1 LLHTLKVHA
10 ALFAVAL
17 LFSINYVIA
26 KWIMP
31 VYLMPF
37 GIIVLRVWGSAL
49 LFSILHAI
57 YIREKIQN
65 WRDYRLLFIASLFG
79 IVANQLFFFKGL
91 SLTTPI
97 NTAILMTIIPIAI
110 LVVSLAFGKEKLT
123 WHKAIGI
130 FLGALGALG
139 LVGGTKFSMADAG
152 NLGNLFLVFNSLT
165 YAVYLVLIKPL
176 MQTYH
181 AITVTKWVFLFG
193 CLGVLPF
200 GWGELMVGNW
210 AEMPAWGYWILVY
223 VIIGATFMTYLLN
236 AWGLKYVNAS
246 VVGFYVYLQPVLT
259 SIIAIFL
266 RQDELTWEK
275 IALASLIF
283 VGVYLVSKK

>member
-31 VYLMPF
+31 VYLLPF

-65 WRDYRLLFIASLFG
+65 WRDYRRLFIASLFG

-91 SLTTPI
+91 SLTTPS

-110 LVVSLAFGKEKLT
+110 LVVSWAFGKEKLT
-123 WHKAIGI
+123 WHKGLGI

-139 LVGGTKFSMADAG
+139 LVGGTKFSMTDTT

-210 AEMPAWGYWILVY
+210 STMPTWAYWILVY

-259 SIIAIFL
+259 SILAIFL
-266 RQDELTWEK
+266 QQDELTWEK
-275 IALASLIF
+275 VALASLIF
-283 VGVYLVSKK
+283 LGVYLVSKK

>member
-49 LFSILHAI
+49 LFSLLHAI

-65 WRDYRLLFIASLFG
+65 WRDYRLLFVASLFG

-123 WHKAIGI
+123 WHKALGI
-130 FLGALGALG
+130 VLGALGALG
-139 LVGGTKFSMADAG
+139 LVGGTKFSMADAT

-200 GWGELMVGNW
+200 GWGELLVGNW
-210 AEMPAWGYWILVY
+210 TIMPAWGYWILVY
-223 VIIGATFMTYLLN
+223 VILGATFLTYLLN

-259 SIIAIFL
+259 SIIAIFFQ
-266 RQDELTWEK
+266 QDTLTWEK

>member
-1 LLHTLKVHA
+1 
-10 ALFAVAL
+10 
-17 LFSINYVIA
+17 
-26 KWIMP
+26 MP
-31 VYLMPF
+31 VYLLPF
-37 GIIVLRVWGSAL
+37 GIIVLRVWVSAL
-49 LFSILHAI
+49 LFSLLHAV
-57 YIREKIQN
+57 YIRERIQN
-65 WRDYRLLFIASLFG
+65 RHDYQRLFIASLFG
-79 IVANQLFFFKGL
+79 IVANQLCFFKGL

-110 LVVSLAFGKEKLT
+110 LVVALALGKESLT
-123 WHKAIGI
+123 WQKGLGI
-130 FLGALGALG
+130 ILGALGALG
-139 LVGGTKFSMADAG
+139 LVGGSQFSWDNAN
-152 NLGNLFLVFNSLT
+152 NLGSLFLIFNSLT

-200 GWGELMVGNW
+200 GWGELMTGRW
-210 AEMPAWGYWILVY
+210 ELMPDWGYWILAY
-223 VIIGATFMTYLLN
+223 VIIGATFLTYLLN

-259 SIIAIFL
+259 SIIAIFF

-275 IALASLIF
+275 IGLAMLIF